1 MLGILNEQTKIIL
14 LLLLIFFSLVA
25 FGWFI
30 IFIVWVCFTFIFK
43 GNSKNRTGREY
54 LESILKYEK
63 ISVQTN
69 VKLITTKYLNVK
81 KNNIINVK
89 KRDLEKSNI
98 WNIYNIIAYI
108 QIWKWKHSH
117 KRVLFYL
124 ILSNILFVI
133 SLIAALLIGLFF
145 IINAQDLLT
154 NNEFDLMVT
163 ICAYFSL
170 VTLLLSW
177 FISAFGYEK
186 VARDIHLLASEYL
199 NDQDL
204 AKFKTIT
211 ILRTIFVGSE
221 LLGRISL

>member
-1 MLGILNEQTKIIL
+1 MLEILNEQAKIIL
-14 LLLLIFFSLVA
+14 LLLLIFFSLVVL
-25 FGWFI
+25 GWVI
-30 IFIVWVCFTFIFK
+30 IFIVWICFTFIFK
-43 GNSKNRTGREY
+43 GNTKNRTGGEY

-69 VKLITTKYLNVK
+69 AKLITTKYLNVK
-81 KNNIINVK
+81 KNNVINIK

-108 QIWKWKHSH
+108 QVWKWKYSH
-117 KRVLFYL
+117 KRILFYL

-133 SLIAALLIGLFF
+133 SIISALLIGLAF
-145 IINAQDLLT
+145 IINSQDMLT
-154 NNEFDLMVT
+154 YNQFDLMVT
-163 ICAYFSL
+163 VCAYFSL
-170 VTLLLSW
+170 ITLLLSW

-186 VARDIHLLASEYL
+186 VARDLHLLASEYL
-199 NDQDL
+199 NDKDL

-221 LLGRISL
+221 LLGRVSP